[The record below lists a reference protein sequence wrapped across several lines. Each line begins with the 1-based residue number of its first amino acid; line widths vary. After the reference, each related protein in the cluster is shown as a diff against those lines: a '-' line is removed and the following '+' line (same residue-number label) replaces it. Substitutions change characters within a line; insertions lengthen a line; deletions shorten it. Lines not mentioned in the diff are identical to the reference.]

1 MDEKKANIDLVFR
14 NGLKDYEVL
23 PPPEAWNNIIPVVRR
38 KQRPLFILRTAAA
51 VAILLSLTFL
61 AYRMSRQI
69 TGSDENNFITLND
82 ENESRQSS
90 PVGKKITPLQILLAP
105 SDASTLKR
113 NSIVPIYPS
122 ETPEQNT
129 QLTGNNGDPL
139 QNVSYLAG
147 SDNISVNES
156 KTSVSDLL
164 LLFET
169 ADKKIKTEDPAT
181 LFTPEILTEKK
192 SEKWSIAALVSPT
205 YHTNFYPGNDQSTSR
220 LGDDE
225 QALFS
230 YSGGVAFSY
239 KINKRVS
246 VQSGLYYSSFGQ
258 ELSGITSF
266 GGFQDYDYSKSG
278 RNFEVLTTNGL
289 VYTNNADIFLLD
301 SRSDTRLTT
310 RYTKDYFDPAK
321 ANLRYIDNSLRQNFS
336 YLEVPVIVRYKLIDK
351 TIDFNLVGGLSSNLL
366 VNNSVYAAVE
376 GGKYQVGKTEGLN
389 LITFSSSLGMGME
402 YNISNNLSLNLEP
415 TFRYYLN
422 PVSQILGLRIHPYSF
437 GIYSGISYR
446 F

>member
-23 PPPEAWNNIIPVVRR
+23 PPPEAWNNIIPVVRK

-82 ENESRQSS
+82 ENESQKSS
-90 PVGKKITPLQILLAP
+90 PVGEKITPLQILLAP